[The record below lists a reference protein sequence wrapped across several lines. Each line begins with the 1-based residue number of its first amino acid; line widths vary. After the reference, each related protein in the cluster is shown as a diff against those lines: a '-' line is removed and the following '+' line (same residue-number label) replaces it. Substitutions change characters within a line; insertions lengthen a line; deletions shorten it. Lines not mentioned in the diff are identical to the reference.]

1 MYAIPWAYQHLGEKN
16 DHIIANLEKLRNI
29 HTGAHK
35 IIWVNRIRI
44 QPNFWENVLWGRI
57 SVISLHC
64 WGEIRHGFGP
74 AWSFAQNSAIS
85 FTNSLQQ
92 TNCIIRFPTPK
103 NGLLETSMTCV
114 LIVKNII
121 NAKKQTTNSSETIA
135 DYDGLLPN
143 CTTLVF
149 PLQNAPPTAPR
160 PKRLFRLR
168 SLKNGG
174 NFGVPELHL
183 LRSSKVTLERKP
195 CGCNGVVVSKKI
207 TKMVW
212 SNPKYNGCPR
222 KLVKR
227 VSKWVIPPI
236 YHYTPFIR
244 GYNPDTTSYL
254 SCGFPTSYWTELH
267 EWCGWGGA
275 CQRIPKKA
283 LSPFKQ
289 KGRTSRGAGILWD
302 FQVGAWWACAIH
314 SNTNRGSNYLRKM
327 LKKKWHQCR
336 QDFRNFRRCLCVGS
350 QDWKGWHP
358 STRWESAT

>member
-1 MYAIPWAYQHLGEKN
+1 MDTILVSTMGYMLCQPPPSSCWVSKCCVCNPLSISASRGKN

-57 SVISLHC
+57 SVILLHC

-149 PLQNAPPTAPR
+149 PLPNAPPTAPR

-195 CGCNGVVVSKKI
+195 CGCNGVVVSKK
-207 TKMVW
+207 
-212 SNPKYNGCPR
+212 
-222 KLVKR
+222 
-227 VSKWVIPPI
+227 
-236 YHYTPFIR
+236 
-244 GYNPDTTSYL
+244 
-254 SCGFPTSYWTELH
+254 
-267 EWCGWGGA
+267 
-275 CQRIPKKA
+275 
-283 LSPFKQ
+283 
-289 KGRTSRGAGILWD
+289 
-302 FQVGAWWACAIH
+302 
-314 SNTNRGSNYLRKM
+314 
-327 LKKKWHQCR
+327 
-336 QDFRNFRRCLCVGS
+336 
-350 QDWKGWHP
+350 
-358 STRWESAT
+358 